1 MTPETL
7 VGQYLARLEEL
18 ASGLPADRR
27 GELVDEV
34 REHIEFA
41 LAEADR
47 ADEAT
52 VRNILDRLGS
62 PEEIVAAELDGPT
75 SPAIARAQAVGPGRR
90 DPGAPSVESR
100 ALLLL
105 TVGALLLPFLGPVL
119 GLWYAS
125 ASNRW
130 SLAQKRTAALIVV
143 EILVLPVTFIIPA
156 LLSGEITWAINSG
169 GFLLP
174 LIPASGIVA
183 AAYLVG
189 STSVEVTV
197 SRRHES

>member
-7 VGQYLARLEEL
+7 VNEYLARLEQL
-18 ASGLPADRR
+18 AADLPTDRR
-27 GELVDEV
+27 SELVGEV

-41 LAEADR
+41 LADADR
-47 ADEAT
+47 VDEAT
-52 VRNILDRLGS
+52 VRNVLDRLGT
-62 PEEIVAAELDGPT
+62 PDEIVAAEMDGPT
-75 SPAIARAQAVGPGRR
+75 TATVASSGSLAADRRA
-90 DPGAPSVESR
+90 PGAISVESR
-100 ALLLL
+100 ALLML
-105 TVGALLLPFLGPVL
+105 TVGSLLLPFLGPVL

-130 SLAQKRTAALIVV
+130 TLAQKRTAALIVA
-143 EILVLPVTFIIPA
+143 EILILPVIFTLPA
-156 LLSGEITWAINSG
+156 LLSGEITWVFSSG

-197 SRRHES
+197 ARRRES